1 MGPKQSPQ
9 SDSACLSAEEV
20 VAAWSSDCFSRNQ
33 PFSVTGGEKT
43 ATNRLCLQGWNNDY
57 KSLLYHMLHY
67 LGSVWK
73 LNSQSTVSASSMSGR
88 AANSEGRQTC
98 VLLSGHTS
106 CETTDKP
113 LDLSEPY
120 VLNRKLRLI
129 ATPPTKKSLWGL
141 NEIIYVMK
149 STLSYEWHFDNHTFQ
164 SEDLKERSQTFEVE
178 RVLPPL
184 VHPFNSSLVP
194 LYSCKN
200 GKIWLCQP
208 SCTSCCCTLLIL
220 ATACCFMPLCLCS
233 CSSIS
238 LECSLP
244 LHSTWQMSTKPSRH
258 IRAKDR
264 LFSPACS
271 TLHLE

>member
-129 ATPPTKKSLWGL
+129 ATPPHQEVIVRIKWNNLCNEVNSLLW
-141 NEIIYVMK
+141 M
-149 STLSYEWHFDNHTFQ
+149 TF
-164 SEDLKERSQTFEVE
+164 
-178 RVLPPL
+178 
-184 VHPFNSSLVP
+184 
-194 LYSCKN
+194 
-200 GKIWLCQP
+200 W
-208 SCTSCCCTLLIL
+208 
-220 ATACCFMPLCLCS
+220 
-233 CSSIS
+233 
-238 LECSLP
+238 
-244 LHSTWQMSTKPSRH
+244 
-258 IRAKDR
+258 
-264 LFSPACS
+264 
-271 TLHLE
+271 